1 MHRARPSP
9 ERGGSLVQRTSPT
22 MFNTRKNA
30 GVFLLL
36 IAPNAILFV
45 VFTYLPI
52 IYSVYLSFTRWDFLS
67 REKTFVGLRNYLA
80 LARDPAFW
88 IVLKNSLLFTVF
100 VVCIAQTLAFL
111 LASLLN
117 RKMRGLAIFRTAAF
131 MPHITTTAAVTIVF
145 VLLLDPDM
153 GPLSYAYRFLGINGV
168 SFLSTPGWSLVAIT
182 IVGIWKEIGFSTVFF
197 LAGLQGI
204 HKTYYEAAALDGASK
219 GQALRYVTLPL
230 MTPVILFLMI
240 SGFIETMKKFD
251 IVALMTEGGPV
262 YPDSATFVFHLYKLS
277 FLDFKAGYAS
287 AFGIVF
293 FIVIVA
299 VSVFQHRVSG
309 KWVHYGQH

>member
-1 MHRARPSP
+1 M
-9 ERGGSLVQRTSPT
+9 LD
-22 MFNTRKNA
+22 TRKNA
-30 GVFLLL
+30 WIFLLL
-36 IAPNAILFV
+36 TAPNLLLFA
-45 VFTYLPI
+45 VFTYFPI
-52 IYSVYLSFTRWDFLS
+52 VYSVFLSLTRWDFLS
-67 REKTFVGLRNYLA
+67 REKTFVGIRNYLT
-80 LARDPAFW
+80 LAGDPAFW
-88 IVLKNSLLFTVF
+88 IVLKNSLLFTGLVVF
-100 VVCIAQTLAFL
+100 VAQALAFL

-117 RKMRGLAIFRTAAF
+117 RKMRGLALFRTAAF

-153 GPLSYAYRFLGINGV
+153 GPLSYVYRLLGTNGI

-204 HKTYYEAAALDGASK
+204 RKTYYEVAALDGASK
-219 GQALRYVTLPL
+219 RQTLRYVTLPL

-240 SGFIETMKKFD
+240 SGIIETMKKFD

-262 YPDSATFVFHLYKLS
+262 YPDSSTFVFHLYKLS
-277 FLDFKAGYAS
+277 FLDFKAGYSS

-293 FIVIVA
+293 FVVIVA
-299 VSVFQHRVSG
+299 VSVVQHKVSG